1 LLFALS
7 NVLILLGLS
16 LNRPKFCPN
25 AIWDP
30 NGMTFPDTTTFDDL
44 SPGFFIDTNNTIYI
58 SVEDDQE
65 IVSFHIDN
73 INLKR
78 LIPINSTYPQSI
90 FVTNIGDIYIDNGNV
105 NHQIDKWISSSN
117 ILVTVM
123 RVDAFCDSL
132 FVDSNDT
139 LYCSMSRKQKVM
151 KTWLNDNAM
160 TSTIA
165 AGTGIRGSALNEL
178 NDPLGIFVDINFDLY
193 VADCRNNRI
202 QLFQLGQ
209 LYGKTIIGKGSLDGI
224 DELKCP
230 SAIVLDA
237 EKNLF
242 ISDQDNDRIVILGP
256 NGFQCL
262 IGCNKES
269 SEFKQL
275 SRPLTLSFDSFG
287 NLYIMDHRED
297 RIEKF
302 LVSNNS
308 CSKCK
313 RFLIQP

>member
-1 LLFALS
+1 
-7 NVLILLGLS
+7 V
-16 LNRPKFCPN
+16 
-25 AIWDP
+25 
-30 NGMTFPDTTTFDDL
+30 
-44 SPGFFIDTNNTIYI
+44 TNN
-58 SVEDDQE
+58 
-65 IVSFHIDN
+65 
-73 INLKR
+73 
-78 LIPINSTYPQSI
+78 
-90 FVTNIGDIYIDNGNV
+90 GDIYIDNGNR
-105 NHQIDKWISSSN
+105 NHQVNKWISSTN

-123 RVDAFCDSL
+123 RVDAYCAGL

-139 LYCSMSRKQKVM
+139 LYCSMSREQKVM
-151 KTWLNDNAM
+151 KTWLNDEAM

-165 AGTGIRGSALNEL
+165 AGTGKEGSASNEL

-209 LYGKTIIGKGSLDGI
+209 LYGKTIIGEGSLDTI
-224 DELKCP
+224 NQLNCP
-230 SAIVLDA
+230 SAIILDA

-242 ISDQDNDRIVILGP
+242 ISDQDKHRIVTLGP

-269 SEFKQL
+269 SEFKQPL
-275 SRPLTLSFDSFG
+275 RPLTLSFDRFG
-287 NLYIMDHRED
+287 NLYVMDLSED
-297 RIEKF
+297 RIQKF

-313 RFLIQP
+313 RFLIQT